1 MHSLMP
7 QRVTPPAAAG
17 PPWTRWDVA
26 VIVAVT
32 AVAAALVWP
41 SLFHG
46 WYPWDD
52 GAMAQVAE
60 RVMRGQLPHRDFDEP
75 WTGGWSFVQ
84 AGIFQLFGTS
94 LRMLRIP
101 IFLAWL
107 GSLACGYRLTRRF
120 TTPAVA
126 GAATLAWAIW
136 SLYAW
141 RYPLL
146 NWYYAPL
153 ALTAAWTIA
162 RFLETGHRAYVALAG
177 ALCGIAISLKITG
190 LFLLAA
196 LLLWCAAHVAS
207 DARRNP
213 STMRGNGFFVFV
225 AVAGTLFALIVTRL
239 VLGLPREF
247 HGSALGVFLLPIAG
261 TIAWLVWEA
270 RRSGLPTAAG
280 MRALAGLLV
289 PLAAGL
295 AVPLVP
301 FLLVFVLQGA
311 VDDLMIGVFVRPAAR
326 LSLVFSPPPGR
337 LASYGF
343 ALAPLVLAVGVRYAV
358 TALPRTTAAAAV
370 LLGGLAGALAHLD
383 QFTVASSAMV
393 VRGLPLI
400 LPIVLLWSAW
410 RHEEDSRPHGSLV
423 FLLVA
428 TAATSQL
435 LQVPWA
441 SLSYALYATPIAV
454 IALVA
459 VLGMRS
465 ETPAPA
471 VLLVAL
477 FMVMAGLGHRAT
489 SEIKPE
495 PDRWA
500 RLALPRG
507 GLWVSPRDSALFDD
521 VARLVAAQPAGPIH
535 VVGDAPEY
543 AFLLSRPA
551 ATRVI
556 YDALADSAA
565 RDPLV
570 VLPALDRAGVRTVL
584 LLNQFGY
591 NDSLIMR
598 QQRALRAAYPDVRF
612 LGPVVRVGPA
622 FSRFLEVRWR
632 PDAPR

>member
-1 MHSLMP
+1 
-7 QRVTPPAAAG
+7 
-17 PPWTRWDVA
+17 
-26 VIVAVT
+26 
-32 AVAAALVWP
+32 
-41 SLFHG
+41 
-46 WYPWDD
+46 
-52 GAMAQVAE
+52 MAQVAE
-60 RVMRGQLPHRDFDEP
+60 RVMRGQLPHRDFDDP

-84 AGIFQLFGTS
+84 AGIFKLFGTS

-126 GAATLAWAIW
+126 GAATLAWALW

-153 ALTAAWTIA
+153 GLAAAWAIA
-162 RFLETGHRAYVALAG
+162 RYLETGHRAYVSLAG
-177 ALCGIAISLKITG
+177 ALCGVAISLKITG
-190 LFLLAA
+190 LFFLAA
-196 LLLWCAAHVAS
+196 LLLWSAAHVAS
-207 DARRNP
+207 DARRRV
-213 STMRGNGFFVFV
+213 STERGSGFFVFV
-225 AVAGTLFALIVTRL
+225 AIAGASFLLIVTRL
-239 VLGLPREF
+239 VLELPREF
-247 HGSALGVFLLPIAG
+247 HGSALGAFLLPIAA
-261 TIAWLVWEA
+261 TVASLVWEA
-270 RRSGLPTAAG
+270 RRSGLSAAPG

-301 FLLVFVLQGA
+301 FLLLFVVQGA

-326 LSLVFSPPPGR
+326 LQLVFSPPPGR

-343 ALAPLVLAVGVRYAV
+343 ALAPLALAIGVRYA
-358 TALPRTTAAAAV
+358 LPATPRLAAAAAV
-370 LLGGLAGALAHLD
+370 LLGGLAGALAHVD
-383 QFTVASSAMV
+383 QFTSSSAAMV

-410 RHEEDSRPHGSLV
+410 RQETDSRPYSSLV

-428 TAATSQL
+428 AAATSQL
-435 LQVPWA
+435 LQIPWA

-459 VLGMRS
+459 LLGVRS
-465 ETPAPA
+465 TAPAPA
-471 VLLVAL
+471 VLLVAVFL
-477 FMVMAGLGHRAT
+477 VTAGVGHRAT

-521 VARLVAAQPAGPIH
+521 AVHLLAAQPAGPIH

-570 VLPALDRAGVRTVL
+570 VLPALDRAGVRVVL
-584 LLNQFGY
+584 LLNQFGS
-591 NDSLIMR
+591 NDSLTMR
-598 QQRALRAAYPDVRF
+598 QQQALRAAYPNVRF